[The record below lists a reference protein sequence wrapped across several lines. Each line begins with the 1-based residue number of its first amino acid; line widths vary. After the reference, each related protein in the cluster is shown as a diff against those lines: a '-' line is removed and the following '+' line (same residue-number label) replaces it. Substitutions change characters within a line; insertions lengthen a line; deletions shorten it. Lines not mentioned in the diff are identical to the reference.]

1 MMLIGLLLL
10 GLLIY
15 MLFTKEHTGVVSQT
29 MQSIDAIVIAKK
41 RLASGEITIE
51 EFELIKKVIQN

>member
-1 MMLIGLLLL
+1 MLIGLLLL

-15 MLFTKEHTGVVSQT
+15 MLFTKEQTGVVSQT
-29 MQSIDAIVIAKK
+29 MQSIDAIVIAKT

-51 EFELIKKVIQN
+51 EFELIKKVIQK